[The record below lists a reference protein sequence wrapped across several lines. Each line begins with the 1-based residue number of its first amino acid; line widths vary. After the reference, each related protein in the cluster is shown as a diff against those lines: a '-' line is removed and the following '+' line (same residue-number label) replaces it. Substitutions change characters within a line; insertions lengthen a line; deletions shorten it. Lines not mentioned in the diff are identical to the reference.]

1 MQCVKTNKD
10 VERAVQFVL
19 GDTLIVDSLEDAR
32 RVAYEEAPR
41 ATQGRGQPKL
51 VTLLGERIGK
61 NGNMSYSAD
70 AQQDRWEVR
79 DLQMKQRELAEVEN
93 KLVEV
98 AALEESGVLQLEA
111 DAQALQRKLAS
122 YNDRLAV
129 LSRRVE
135 SKKEELKGFEEQMKK
150 IEATLAAKQKDV
162 QQFEKE
168 VDERQKKAYAAG
180 KSKFAALGAELQIPD
195 VARAVQD
202 MRRAEEKDRQDEAQL
217 LKRQTQ
223 LEAESRFLEQSV
235 SNQSISAD
243 TKHVAE
249 MLTVTEKEK
258 LELEAQ
264 VRELDKRVEA
274 LLKEASEGRNGDL
287 ALDEELRTKRAELDT
302 ARTRVQ
308 KRAQDESILRSKM
321 KTYEQERTDILRQAQ
336 VDEIKVPQKEDGSVA
351 FDGLTREERSMTS
364 ATLAG
369 HSDELQRKIALTQME
384 VDQLRPN
391 FKSQAKFDDIQKK
404 LEVTTKEA
412 DDARKKCQNA
422 ERDFNDVKQRRK
434 ETFLQCYNELSRSI
448 DQIYKEMTS
457 YADEEGGTAFLDLD
471 DEEEPYAKGVS
482 LTTMMPRKRFRE
494 LHLQSGGER
503 TVAALALLFAMHQY
517 QRPPFMILDEV
528 DAALDQ
534 RNVQALVNYLKKADF
549 QAIVISLKD
558 KLYGEADALVGV
570 YKPHRSEASEVLTL
584 DLRPYAANDAPE

>member
-1 MQCVKTNKD
+1 MKKK
-10 VERAVQFVL
+10 ELKGF
-19 GDTLIVDSLEDAR
+19 
-32 RVAYEEAPR
+32 EE
-41 ATQGRGQPKL
+41 
-51 VTLLGERIGK
+51 
-61 NGNMSYSAD
+61 
-70 AQQDRWEVR
+70 
-79 DLQMKQRELAEVEN
+79 QM
-93 KLVEV
+93 
-98 AALEESGVLQLEA
+98 
-111 DAQALQRKLAS
+111 KLAS

-129 LSRRVE
+129 LNRRVE

-150 IEATLAAKQKDV
+150 IEATLEAKQKDV

-287 ALDEELRTKRAELDT
+287 G
-302 ARTRVQ
+302 
-308 KRAQDESILRSKM
+308 
-321 KTYEQERTDILRQAQ
+321 

-351 FDGLTREERSMTS
+351 FDGLTPEERSMTS

-384 VDQLRPN
+384 VDQL
-391 FKSQAKFDDIQKK
+391 
-404 LEVTTKEA
+404 
-412 DDARKKCQNA
+412 
-422 ERDFNDVKQRRK
+422 
-434 ETFLQCYNELSRSI
+434 
-448 DQIYKEMTS
+448 
-457 YADEEGGTAFLDLD
+457 
-471 DEEEPYAKGVS
+471 
-482 LTTMMPRKRFRE
+482 
-494 LHLQSGGER
+494 
-503 TVAALALLFAMHQY
+503 
-517 QRPPFMILDEV
+517 
-528 DAALDQ
+528 
-534 RNVQALVNYLKKADF
+534 
-549 QAIVISLKD
+549 
-558 KLYGEADALVGV
+558 
-570 YKPHRSEASEVLTL
+570 
-584 DLRPYAANDAPE
+584 

>member
-1 MQCVKTNKD
+1 MKKK
-10 VERAVQFVL
+10 ELKGF
-19 GDTLIVDSLEDAR
+19 
-32 RVAYEEAPR
+32 EE
-41 ATQGRGQPKL
+41 
-51 VTLLGERIGK
+51 
-61 NGNMSYSAD
+61 
-70 AQQDRWEVR
+70 
-79 DLQMKQRELAEVEN
+79 QM
-93 KLVEV
+93 
-98 AALEESGVLQLEA
+98 
-111 DAQALQRKLAS
+111 KLAS

-129 LSRRVE
+129 LNRRVE

-287 ALDEELRTKRAELDT
+287 ALDE
-302 ARTRVQ
+302 
-308 KRAQDESILRSKM
+308 
-321 KTYEQERTDILRQAQ
+321 
-336 VDEIKVPQKEDGSVA
+336 IKVPQKEDGSVA
-351 FDGLTREERSMTS
+351 FDGLTPEERSMTS

-434 ETFLQCYNELSRSI
+434 ETFLECYNELSRSI

-517 QRPPFMILDEV
+517 QRPPFMVLDEV

-584 DLRPYAANDAPE
+584 DLRPYAANDVAE